1 MTVELIHVDLEEKP
15 VFSNLMQHY
24 RHDLSEFIDIV
35 VNHEGLFDLGPYFDL
50 YWTESTR
57 HPFFVFDDGAS
68 VGFALARE
76 YESACYEVAEFFIL
90 RKHRRK
96 GAGTAAALALFRR
109 FKGRWRVAQDAGN
122 SPAQAFWRK
131 VVGQFSGGDFQEGWS
146 DQQPRGPMQTFLST
160 SY

>member
-15 VFSNLMQHY
+15 VLSNLMQHC

-57 HPFFVFDDGAS
+57 HPFFVFDDGAL

-76 YESACYEVAEFFIL
+76 YDRACYEVAEFFIL
-90 RKHRRK
+90 RKTPPQGCWHRRCHWLYLGVSR
-96 GAGTAAALALFRR
+96 GAGVSHKMRETPQLKPFG
-109 FKGRWRVAQDAGN
+109 GRSSVSSVAVISGRAGPIIN
-122 SPAQAFWRK
+122 LVAPCR
-131 VVGQFSGGDFQEGWS
+131 
-146 DQQPRGPMQTFLST
+146 LS
-160 SY
+160 